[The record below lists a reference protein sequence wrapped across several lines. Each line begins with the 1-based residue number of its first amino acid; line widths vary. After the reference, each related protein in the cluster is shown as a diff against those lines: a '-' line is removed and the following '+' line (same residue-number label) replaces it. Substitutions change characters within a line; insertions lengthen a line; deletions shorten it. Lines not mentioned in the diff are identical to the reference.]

1 MKGFSSA
8 ASQLI
13 MAVVAAAIG
22 IGLFWYSDYSN
33 KNYFTD
39 NLEINRHLQSLQTD
53 FYAIESEILRCG
65 SFLYYNYDVLRKL
78 IRSSRSHLQELR
90 RSGNLHAQIHS
101 DSYLGFLSLDAKFK
115 EFQNTL
121 ENYLTLNASLK
132 NSVVYIPNL
141 QLRSYHIFDPSVPR
155 ERDTLML
162 LSKIGNTI
170 LLTKNTFDSD
180 FLKNLNRYT
189 DELAKETNKEKRV
202 KSYINLAING
212 IKTRNYPQAYENLFK
227 AEKLEPDNKE
237 VQNLLGLT
245 YMYDDK
251 TDKAIASFKKA
262 LEIDPKYSEAH
273 NHIGIIY
280 SENGNYDKAIKHF
293 KKALDNLLY
302 KTPWI
307 TYTNLGRVYMLKGDK
322 KLAIKNLNL
331 SLSKNSRQCIPYEL
345 LGEIY
350 KNDKNYDEA
359 INSYEGALKYCKDKG
374 EAHFNLLSFIC
385 KVKTIKTPNKNLKSV

>member
-1 MKGFSSA
+1 MRKQMK
-8 ASQLI
+8 
-13 MAVVAAAIG
+13 
-22 IGLFWYSDYSN
+22 
-33 KNYFTD
+33 
-39 NLEINRHLQSLQTD
+39 
-53 FYAIESEILRCG
+53 
-65 SFLYYNYDVLRKL
+65 
-78 IRSSRSHLQELR
+78 
-90 RSGNLHAQIHS
+90 
-101 DSYLGFLSLDAKFK
+101 LS
-115 EFQNTL
+115 
-121 ENYLTLNASLK
+121 
-132 NSVVYIPNL
+132 I
-141 QLRSYHIFDPSVPR
+141 
-155 ERDTLML
+155 
-162 LSKIGNTI
+162 I
-170 LLTKNTFDSD
+170 LLLTSFIFISCVKDKSVLIDRAKT
-180 FLKNLNRYT
+180 T

-374 EAHFNLLSFIC
+374 EAHFNLGVVYMQSKDYKNAEQEFKECL
-385 KVKTIKTPNKNLKSV
+385 KEAKLTNNKKLVNTCNRYMNLLDE